1 MKIRIPGVNR
11 KKIRIPRIKKQA
23 RLPLVIGLVIVLLV
37 LGTYFHIL
45 PGIGNLAHLFGP
57 KVTADSLQSLGDA
70 GAPLSTPLV
79 KPLIA
84 DFLASSKYQSDPFSV
99 QFFDMSR
106 GDPGT
111 WHWDFGD
118 STTSDLQQP
127 VHQYAHPGIYNVTLT
142 VARGDGAQKTITAY
156 DVLDTRQAAES
167 QVLLDTIRTG
177 SIKKGSFLSFVST
190 DNNSSVTV
198 NGARAPLPAGSLV
211 KIRANTDTTGILSL
225 RSSNILGCS
234 LSDAT
239 LFVNGTQTAR
249 GSFSDCVIP
258 SVTQYHAN
266 LTLTIEPTYG
276 EVREILVNG
285 SKILAGPENSYIVVS
300 EDTQNPG
307 TDLTVLAL
315 PGYYEGSASRIS
327 VSPALIAGFAVTS
340 PTEGDAPLN
349 VSFMD
354 RSAGPPD
361 SWSWDFGDGTDS
373 HEQDPTHLYGSPGSY
388 DVSLT
393 VKTKDQTDTAA
404 LQNEVIVTP
413 PRVVANFTARPLT
426 GMEPLTVRFTDQSA
440 GSPTSWNWTFQETS
454 WNMTFLNS
462 GPTVYDTSTDQ
473 NPIET
478 FTDPGT
484 YEVWLTVNNIYGSS
498 DIVRP
503 GYIVVSEPYN
513 ITTSDI
519 VVKTGKPGYIEQNSS
534 MQFIVSNTPAAITIN
549 GTYYA
554 LQKGSI
560 VRIVANSDQP
570 GDITIDSNRILTFAF
585 PDMSVYVNG
594 DLLAQ
599 GRIDSIYIP
608 YMTQFQTGLTYYFA
622 PASAQTYEAINGQ
635 QYLSD
640 LDNAWI
646 RIYSLGMNEQG
657 SLSLISGANSTY
669 IDAADNQTVQDWIL
683 Q

>member
-1 MKIRIPGVNR
+1 MKIKNPFDR
-11 KKIRIPRIKKQA
+11 KKIRLPRIRKQL
-23 RLPLVIGLVIVLLV
+23 RIPLVIGTLTILIA
-37 LGTYFHIL
+37 LGMYFHLL
-45 PGIGNLAHLFGP
+45 PGIGSLAHLFEP
-57 KVTADSLQSLGDA
+57 RVTADPLQSLA
-70 GAPLSTPLV
+70 GAGNPLTAPLA

-84 DFLASSKYQSDPFSV
+84 DFLASPGYQSDPFSV

-167 QVLLDTIRTG
+167 QMVLDTIRTG
-177 SIKKGSFLSFVST
+177 SIRKGSFLSFIST
-190 DNNSSVTV
+190 DGNSSVTV
-198 NGARAPLPAGSLV
+198 NGARTQLPAGSVV
-211 KIRANTDTTGILSL
+211 KIRANADTSGTLSL
-225 RSSNILGCS
+225 RNSNILGCS
-234 LSDAT
+234 LGDAT
-239 LFVNGTQTAR
+239 LFINGTQAGR
-249 GSFSDCVIP
+249 GSFSDCFIP
-258 SVTQYHAN
+258 LVQKYHAN
-266 LTLTIEPTYG
+266 LTFSIEPTYG

-285 SKILAGPENSYIVVS
+285 NKVLAGPQNSYIVVY
-300 EDTQNPG
+300 EDSQNPG
-307 TDLTVLAL
+307 KDLTVVAV
-315 PGYYEGSASRIS
+315 PGYYEGSVSRYSI
-327 VSPALIAGFAVTS
+327 SPALIAGFTATS

-354 RSAGPPD
+354 RSAGSPD
-361 SWSWDFGDGTDS
+361 SWTWDFGDGTGS
-373 HEQDPTHLYGSPGSY
+373 HEQNPFHLYPSPGSY

-426 GMEPLTVRFTDQSA
+426 GMEPLTVRFTDQST

-462 GPTVYDTSTDQ
+462 GTTVYDTSTVQ

-534 MQFIVSNTPAAITIN
+534 LQFVVSNTPAAITIN
-549 GTYYA
+549 GTYYN
-554 LQKGSI
+554 LQKGA
-560 VRIVANSDQP
+560 VVQIVADSDQQ
-570 GDITIDSNRILTFAF
+570 GDIMIDSNRILTFAF
-585 PDMSVYVNG
+585 PDMAVYVNG

-635 QYLSD
+635 RFLSD

-646 RIYSLGMNEQG
+646 RIYNLGMNEQG
-657 SLSLISGANSTY
+657 SLSLISGTNSTY
-669 IDAADNQTVQDWIL
+669 IEGAMNQTVQDWIL

>member
-1 MKIRIPGVNR
+1 MKIKNPFDR
-11 KKIRIPRIKKQA
+11 KKIRLPRIRKQL
-23 RLPLVIGLVIVLLV
+23 RIPLVIGTLIILIA
-37 LGTYFHIL
+37 LGMYFHLL
-45 PGIGNLAHLFGP
+45 PGIGSLAHLFEP
-57 KVTADSLQSLGDA
+57 RVTADPLQSLA
-70 GAPLSTPLV
+70 GAGNPLTAPLA

-84 DFLASSKYQSDPFSV
+84 DFLASPGYQSDPLSV

-111 WHWDFGD
+111 WRWDFGD

-127 VHQYAHPGIYNVTLT
+127 VHQFAHLGTYNVTLT

-167 QVLLDTIRTG
+167 QMVLDTIRTG
-177 SIKKGSFLSFVST
+177 SIRKGSFLSFIST
-190 DNNSSVTV
+190 DGNSSVTV
-198 NGARAPLPAGSLV
+198 NGARTQLPAGSVV
-211 KIRANTDTTGILSL
+211 KIRANADTSGTLSL
-225 RSSNILGCS
+225 RNSNILGCS
-234 LSDAT
+234 LGDAT
-239 LFVNGTQTAR
+239 LFINGTQAGR
-249 GSFSDCVIP
+249 GSFSDCFIP
-258 SVTQYHAN
+258 LVQKYHAN
-266 LTLTIEPTYG
+266 LTFSIEPTYG

-285 SKILAGPENSYIVVS
+285 NKVLAGPQNSYIVVY
-300 EDTQNPG
+300 EDSQNPG
-307 TDLTVLAL
+307 KDLTVVAV
-315 PGYYEGSASRIS
+315 PGYYEGSVSRYSI
-327 VSPALIAGFAVTS
+327 SPALIAGFTATS

-354 RSAGPPD
+354 RSAGSPD
-361 SWSWDFGDGTDS
+361 SWTWDFGDGTGS
-373 HEQDPTHLYGSPGSY
+373 HEQNPFHLYPSPGSY

-404 LQNEVIVTP
+404 LQNEVIITP

-426 GMEPLTVRFTDQSA
+426 GMEPLTVRFTDQST

-462 GPTVYDTSTDQ
+462 GTTVYDTSTVQ

-484 YEVWLTVNNIYGSS
+484 YDVWLTVNNIYGSS
-498 DIVRP
+498 DILRP
-503 GYIVVSEPYN
+503 GYIVVSAPYN
-513 ITTSDI
+513 ITTNDI

-534 MQFIVSNTPAAITIN
+534 LQFVVSNTPAAITIN
-549 GTYYA
+549 GTYYN
-554 LQKGSI
+554 LQKGA
-560 VRIVANSDQP
+560 VVQIVADSDQQ
-570 GDITIDSNRILTFAF
+570 GDIMIDSNRILTFAF
-585 PDMSVYVNG
+585 PDMAVYVNG
-594 DLLAQ
+594 DMLAQ

-635 QYLSD
+635 RFLSD

-646 RIYSLGMNEQG
+646 RIYNLGMNEQG
-657 SLSLISGANSTY
+657 SLSLISGTNSTY
-669 IDAADNQTVQDWIL
+669 IEGAMNQTVQDWIL